1 MKKFLI
7 FLIIEISFIVIS
19 ITLGHIVGNH
29 IVDNYSPYA
38 VEENNMSLVDIH
50 ATTEL
55 FGQKYRLFLSDN
67 YGFRIDQDENGIN
80 LIRTNEANFRSKM
93 SIGMSIVSFLTL
105 NACFIVLS
113 FINFILDKLMN
124 SSKKEKQEVK
134 DEPKEK
140 KSKDKKGKKEKKS
153 KDEKKDVKEDEEKEV

>member
-1 MKKFLI
+1 
-7 FLIIEISFIVIS
+7 
-19 ITLGHIVGNH
+19 
-29 IVDNYSPYA
+29 
-38 VEENNMSLVDIH
+38 MSLVDIH

>member
-19 ITLGHIVGNH
+19 ITLGNIVGNH

-140 KSKDKKGKKEKKS
+140 KSKDKKGKKEIKS
-153 KDEKKDVKEDEEKEV
+153 KEEKKDVKEDEEKEV